1 MAFEFNNHSFCTGT
15 GLIRSG
21 SVQFVYIGFQVFSA
35 YFRVFQFVN
44 DVFFQALHIFIFFF
58 FINVEK
64 VKKKKYQNL
73 GIPEIVYYNLE
84 EQYSFLDYIFEGI
97 EKCFHVAVDFT
108 VSYGNPLDS
117 RSLQD
122 RNGNQPN
129 IWKHYKVLAKYVKIM
144 ILIS

>member
-1 MAFEFNNHSFCTGT
+1 MTSCQWWDQFKIFIYIFLLVVNFFFKTVAFEFNNHSFCTGT

-84 EQYSFLDYIFEGI
+84 EHYSFLDYIFGGI
-97 EKCFHVAVDFT
+97 
-108 VSYGNPLDS
+108 
-117 RSLQD
+117 
-122 RNGNQPN
+122 
-129 IWKHYKVLAKYVKIM
+129 
-144 ILIS
+144 